1 MKSFEHIRIS
11 ISATSSICCASQL
24 AMHQVHAV
32 HHVNFTINHAF
43 HRTASRIAVCKLD
56 SCVWLLCSAER
67 PNQVQSISCQ
77 HCTSSLHCRVQK
89 QCKGCKIGG
98 GIELAELVHVA
109 LNTNTNTWKSANSC
123 PLHNQ
128 LQTQE
133 CQQISTITQ
142 TNIPEKMAF
151 HCFFLFFMRTY
162 ELLSEIIFRTFI
174 HGRFHLVLQLKINNK
189 TSTIDFIQSLHCQNV
204 TYILFTQKNICKL
217 KLDWKPNIWI
227 FKMKKGCFFLKL
239 KLKVQKRAS
248 YVIIPVNH
256 EKVLRFE
263 KIRKACNLKAERE
276 FQMQKYKKSGC
287 NFSKQEI

>member
-1 MKSFEHIRIS
+1 MQLSTVYPEGPILRCSANLEWWSSLHCNVGTALQCSSGSIARYSILHWNTLMSTVQCPSWICAALKTLHLHCYPSYFTAIHCFELISTLHMKSFGHIRIS

-98 GIELAELVHVA
+98 GIELAALVHVA

-123 PLHNQ
+123 QPHNQ

-142 TNIPEKMAF
+142 TNIPEK
-151 HCFFLFFMRTY
+151 
-162 ELLSEIIFRTFI
+162 LLSVVSSSFSCALMNFC
-174 HGRFHLVLQLKINNK
+174 LK
-189 TSTIDFIQSLHCQNV
+189 
-204 TYILFTQKNICKL
+204 
-217 KLDWKPNIWI
+217 
-227 FKMKKGCFFLKL
+227 
-239 KLKVQKRAS
+239 
-248 YVIIPVNH
+248 
-256 EKVLRFE
+256 
-263 KIRKACNLKAERE
+263 
-276 FQMQKYKKSGC
+276 
-287 NFSKQEI
+287 